1 MTTKKA
7 ATSVAISVAGVI
19 IGAYTLKFLRKKGW
33 L

>member
-1 MTTKKA
+1 MNPTVK
-7 ATSVAISVAGVI
+7 SIGISVVGVV